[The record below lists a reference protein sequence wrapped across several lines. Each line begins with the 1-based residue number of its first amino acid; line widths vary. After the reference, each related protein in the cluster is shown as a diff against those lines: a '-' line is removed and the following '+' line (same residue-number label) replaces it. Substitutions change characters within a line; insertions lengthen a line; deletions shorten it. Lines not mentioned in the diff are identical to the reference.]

1 MGKFTEAQQGY
12 IQKTRKVARQS
23 TLDEV
28 RRRVVELKSRDCF
41 GATYGECGED
51 VLAILDSMKEESE

>member
-1 MGKFTEAQQGY
+1 MDDVMKQRLKEALGRERD
-12 IQKTRKVARQS
+12 TRNA

-51 VLAILDSMKEESE
+51 VLAILDAMKESS

>member
-1 MGKFTEAQQGY
+1 MVDEKQTADMLEAE
-12 IQKTRKVARQS
+12 RQS

-51 VLAILDSMKEESE
+51 VLAIIDAMKESS